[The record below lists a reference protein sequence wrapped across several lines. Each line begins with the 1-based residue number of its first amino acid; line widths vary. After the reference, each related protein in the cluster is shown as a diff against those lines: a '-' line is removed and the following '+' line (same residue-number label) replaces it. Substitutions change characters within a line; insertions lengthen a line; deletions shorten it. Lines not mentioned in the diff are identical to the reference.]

1 MKGGD
6 TLFDKMIILIGM
18 PGCGKT
24 TIGRILAQEL
34 GIPFVDTDVLIAEA
48 EGMPLA
54 KIQQEKGM
62 EYFLSAEENALF
74 SLDDT
79 PKVVATGGSAIF
91 CQHGMMYLSSIATI
105 VYLETDLKMLMRRM
119 GDPKKRGVVLG
130 PNQTILGVY
139 RERRPLY
146 LRYAD
151 IRIKTYHTRPRIVA
165 QRVLAVLT
173 GKGQDEEEGKADG
186 NSGKEKNSSEETGS
200 N

>member
-151 IRIKTYHTRPRIVA
+151 MWLSVRLMKA
-165 QRVLAVLT
+165 
-173 GKGQDEEEGKADG
+173 ADG
-186 NSGKEKNSSEETGS
+186 LLSLSRFCSMRCIPHS
-200 N
+200 VFFPYR

>member
-1 MKGGD
+1 M
-6 TLFDKMIILIGM
+6 FDKMIILIGM

-24 TIGRILAQEL
+24 TIGRILAREL
-34 GIPFVDTDVLIAEA
+34 EIPFVDTDELIVQA

-62 EYFLSAEENALF
+62 DYFLSAEENALF

-91 CQHGMMYLSSIATI
+91 CQHGMTYLSSIATI
-105 VYLETDLKMLMRRM
+105 VYLETDLNMLMRRM

-130 PNQTILGVY
+130 PNQTIHGVY

-151 IRIKTYHTRPRIVA
+151 IRIRTHRTRPQIVA
-165 QRVLAVLT
+165 QRVMAVLT
-173 GKGQDEEEGKADG
+173 GKGQDEKEGQEDG
-186 NSGKEKNSSEETGS
+186 SSGKKEDSSEENNRS
-200 N
+200 

>member
-1 MKGGD
+1 MLLPCIVTKGGD

-34 GIPFVDTDVLIAEA
+34 GIPFVDTDELIAQA

-91 CQHGMMYLSSIATI
+91 CKHGMMYLSSIATI
-105 VYLETDLKMLMRRM
+105 VYLETDLNMLMRRM
-119 GDPKKRGVVLG
+119 GDPKKRGVVLA
-130 PNQTILGVY
+130 PNQTIVGVY

-146 LRYAD
+146 QQYAD
-151 IRIKTYHTRPRIVA
+151 IRIKTYHTRPKIVA
-165 QRVLAVLT
+165 QRVLAVLL
-173 GKGQDEEEGKADG
+173 GEGHDEKEEKEDG
-186 NSGKEKNSSEETGS
+186 GNDKKDS
-200 N
+200 